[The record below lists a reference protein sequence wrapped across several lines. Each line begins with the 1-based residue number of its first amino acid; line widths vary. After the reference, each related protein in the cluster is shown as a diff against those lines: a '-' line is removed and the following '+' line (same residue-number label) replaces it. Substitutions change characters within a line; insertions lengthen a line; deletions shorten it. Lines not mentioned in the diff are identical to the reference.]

1 MFFTMVDF
9 FLNDNDDDGEFL
21 FDEMVD
27 RRRKFEISPAQ
38 NSDTLGVW
46 SELGLKLNS
55 DFFNKVVQW

>member
-27 RRRKFEISPAQ
+27 RRRKCKISPAQ
-38 NSDTLGVW
+38 NSDTPGVW
-46 SELGLKLNS
+46 SESGLKLNS
-55 DFFNKVVQW
+55 DFF